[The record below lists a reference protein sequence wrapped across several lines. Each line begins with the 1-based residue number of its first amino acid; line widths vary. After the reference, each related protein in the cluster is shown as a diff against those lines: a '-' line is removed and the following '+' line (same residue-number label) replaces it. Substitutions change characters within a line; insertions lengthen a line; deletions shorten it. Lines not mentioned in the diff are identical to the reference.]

1 MYMGEYDLFWKRMFV
16 TPLIKDRDMRNL
28 DITTLRSFVAVADNG
43 GVTRAAGFLHLT
55 QSAVSMQLKR
65 LEELLGLELL
75 DRSGRKIALTASG
88 EQLLAYA
95 RRMVALND
103 EVIGR
108 LTNQA
113 FEGEIILG
121 VPHDVVYPAIPK
133 VLQQFNAAYPRVK
146 VQLISSFTMALK
158 EQFSK
163 GECDLILTTE
173 SSETENSEPLAN
185 RPLLWIGAPGGTVW
199 RQRPLRLAYCKHCT
213 FRPKVIT
220 ALDDAG
226 IPWEM
231 AVETESDRTIEATV
245 SADLAV
251 NTMMEGT
258 EPPHLHKI
266 DHGGALPD
274 LPVQRINLYGADTTG
289 SQVVTD
295 LADLVRRAFKEV
307 STPLSATH
315 WNAA

>member
-1 MYMGEYDLFWKRMFV
+1 M
-16 TPLIKDRDMRNL
+16 IRNL

-75 DRSGRKIALTASG
+75 DRSGRRIALTAAG
-88 EQLLAYA
+88 EQLLVYA
-95 RRMVALND
+95 RRMVAMND

-113 FEGEIILG
+113 FEGEIVLG
-121 VPHDVVYPAIPK
+121 VPHDIVYPAIPR
-133 VLQQFNAAYPRVK
+133 VLQQFNVAYPRVK
-146 VQLISSFTMALK
+146 VQLISSFTRSLK
-158 EQFSK
+158 EQFDK

-173 SSETENSEPLAN
+173 VAETEQSETLAR
-185 RPLLWIGAPGGTVW
+185 RPLCWIGAPGGHAW
-199 RQRPLRLAYCKHCT
+199 RQRPLRLAFGRYCT

-220 ALDDAG
+220 ALDGAG

-231 AVETESDRTIEATV
+231 VVETDSDRTIEATV

-251 NTMMEGT
+251 HTMIDGT
-258 EPPHLHKI
+258 EPPHLAQI
-266 DHGGALPD
+266 EHGGGLPD
-274 LPVQRINLYGADTTG
+274 LPVQRINMYGAEATG
-289 SQVVTD
+289 SQVVSE
-295 LADLVRRAFKEV
+295 LAEFVRREFRDV
-307 STPLSATH
+307 STPLTVSQ